1 MFVLNADIASAHH
14 QMKQKHMTQ
23 AVIRYSPKLA
33 DSYPSVKG
41 SLLSG
46 DPEAW
51 NLAWLSHD
59 FSKGPH
65 FNPNFSTLIRRTV
78 QFALKSGGID
88 LVDMVP
94 TALKV
99 RGLLRLPPAQAVKY
113 IACMEHLTDTPM
125 FAAYGT
131 AWVDLMLERSRLYR
145 EPDDHMDALVVDLS
159 QAQAA
164 INASK

>member
-1 MFVLNADIASAHH
+1 
-14 QMKQKHMTQ
+14 MTP
-23 AVIRYSPKLA
+23 AVIRYSPKVA

-59 FSKGPH
+59 FGKGPH
-65 FNPNFSTLIRRTV
+65 FDSHFSTLIRRTL

-88 LVDMVP
+88 LLDIVP

-99 RGLLRLPPAQAVKY
+99 RGLLRLPPAQAIK
-113 IACMEHLTDTPM
+113 AH
-125 FAAYGT
+125 
-131 AWVDLMLERSRLYR
+131 RLHGA
-145 EPDDHMDALVVDLS
+145 PH
-159 QAQAA
+159 
-164 INASK
+164 